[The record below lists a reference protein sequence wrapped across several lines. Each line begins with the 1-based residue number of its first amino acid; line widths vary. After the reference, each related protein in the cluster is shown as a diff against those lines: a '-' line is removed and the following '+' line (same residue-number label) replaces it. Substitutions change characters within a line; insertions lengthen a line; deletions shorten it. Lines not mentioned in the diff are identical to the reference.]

1 MNLMNRLAGGAAVT
15 VLALAAASAVYA
27 QETSGSIRG
36 RVTDEAGAPL
46 SGATITVRHEPT
58 GTTAASV
65 TNADGSFYA
74 RGLRVGGP
82 YTVTASSGSLE
93 TGKLTIGAIGI
104 GEAGNADIVLYST
117 SSVEELVVT
126 ASAVGASSQGVGS
139 RYTAGVI
146 ETLPSATRDP
156 KEFARLNPFVTLE
169 LSNNDALLVA
179 GSSPRSNS
187 LTVDG
192 VTQND
197 DFGLNS
203 SGYPTQR
210 SPISIDAIEALEVNV
225 APYSVEYNKFTGANL
240 NAVTKSGTNQFHGT
254 LFYEFGDDSMAASR
268 QKNRFGGFSNTAP
281 FETKVWGATL
291 GGPIIQDKLFFFLSY
306 EKTEAMTP
314 LAHGP
319 SDSDRAIRSNGWTSA
334 QITQIEQALATQYDF
349 DYDLNNS
356 LLDDG
361 SFLEEDEKWL
371 AKVDWNITDTQR
383 LVFNYQLTDGTRVA
397 IGDAPSAT
405 QIPLTSNFYNKG
417 DRLETYGLQL
427 LSQWT
432 PELSTELVWNRKEV
446 ESLAEPVAGCADGPQ
461 GNGDEEC
468 EFAQVEIAQSGFAS
482 LFAGPDRSRHANEL
496 TNQLETFG
504 AKVEYNLGD
513 HTLLAGWLRE
523 DYEAMNL
530 FGSQTEGRVTFANL
544 SDFLIGRASRIRY
557 QMAFRDNNGD
567 GFLNEED
574 ARIKVDYLLN
584 SLYVQDTWQVSQELT
599 LLAGLRYETYGG
611 DLSPNKNETFFN
623 RYGFY
628 NDRTLDGFDIFLPR
642 FSFDWRP
649 ADGLKVTGGV
659 GLFSGGSPNV
669 WIANSFSNDGTTLAT
684 LDCTRT
690 GAVPANGSC
699 PQAVKDYLNNVLAG
713 GNDLYDLPAVVEN
726 YFNPS
731 NPNFASAVANSPT
744 NAIAPD
750 FKVPSSWKASISL
763 DKRVDFSEADWGS
776 NWNFGFDILLTE
788 VKDGIT
794 WLDYRAGLE
803 PCAFAPDGRPVYRGS
818 EICARL
824 PTPVLR
830 AGGTNQDLVL
840 TNTKEGHNNAYAVRF
855 DKVFDFGLAMRG
867 SYTRTDATDVNP
879 GLSSVAFSNWSN
891 NATADVNGLR
901 ASRSNY
907 EIKDSFKLD
916 LGYKKQ
922 FFGDN
927 WTRINLFAEYRSGYP
942 YSLVFNTVSSNC
954 TATPAGQTLQ
964 FQSGACMFG
973 DTSSP
978 TGVFSRQLL
987 YVPTAGDST
996 VRFTT
1001 PAVQAAFDDFV
1012 SDNGLGKYRG
1022 QIVPRN
1028 SETSDWVTRVD
1039 LRLSQ
1044 EIPAFFPNGAKLE
1057 AFLDVRNLANLINDD
1072 WGVQE
1077 QVEFAYMASPVT
1089 AAIEPC
1095 AGAPVACAPGQQYR
1109 YVYSGVTD
1117 VPFDTAN
1124 STAQRRSSWAMKVG
1138 LKYKF

>member
-15 VLALAAASAVYA
+15 VLALAAANAVYA

-58 GTTAASV
+58 GTTANSV

-82 YTVTASSGSLE
+82 YTVTATSGGLE
-93 TGKLTIGAIGI
+93 TGKLTISAIGI
-104 GEAGNADIVLYST
+104 GEAGEADIVLYNVA
-117 SSVEELVVT
+117 SVEELVVT
-126 ASAVGASSQGVGS
+126 ASAAGASSQGVGS
-139 RYTAGVI
+139 RYTALAI
-146 ETLPSATRDP
+146 ESLPSATRDP

-225 APYSVEYNKFTGANL
+225 APYGVEYNKFTGANL
-240 NAVTKSGTNQFHGT
+240 NAVTKSGTNEFHGT
-254 LFYEFGDDSMAASR
+254 LFYEFGDDSLAASK
-268 QKNRFGGFSNTAP
+268 QKNRLGGFSNTAP
-281 FETKVWGATL
+281 FENKVWGATL

-306 EKTEAMTP
+306 EKTEAITP

-319 SDSDRAIRSNGWTSA
+319 VGLDRAITATGWSVA
-334 QITQIEQALATQYDF
+334 QIEQVQNALAAASPLGYNF

-356 LLDDG
+356 ILDDG

-371 AKVDWNITDTQR
+371 AKLDWNITDTQR

-417 DRLETYGLQL
+417 DRLETYGIQL

-468 EFAQVEIAQSGFAS
+468 EFAQVEITQSGNAA

-496 TNQLETFG
+496 TNELETFG

-530 FGSQTEGRVTFANL
+530 FGSQTEGRITFGSVGATTGLTN
-544 SDFLIGRASRIRY
+544 FLNGRATRIRY
-557 QMAFRDNNGD
+557 QMAFRDANGD
-567 GFLNEED
+567 GFTNEED
-574 ARIKVDYLLN
+574 ARISVDYLLN
-584 SLYVQDTWQVSQELT
+584 SLYVQDTWEITPELT
-599 LLAGLRYETYGG
+599 LLGGLRYETYGG
-611 DLSPNKNETFFN
+611 DLSPNRNENFFD

-628 NDRTLDGFDIFLPR
+628 NDRTLDGIDILLPR

-649 ADGLKVTGGV
+649 VDGLKVTGGI

-669 WIANSFSNDGTTLAT
+669 WVANSFSNDGTTLAT
-684 LDCTRT
+684 LDCTNVT
-690 GAVPANGSC
+690 CPAGI
-699 PQAVKDYLNNVLAG
+699 QAFLNNVRPNG
-713 GNDLYDLPAVVEN
+713 LYDLPAVVEA
-726 YFNPS
+726 YFQGVNINSP
-731 NPNFASAVANSPT
+731 AVVNSPT
-744 NAIAPD
+744 NAIAED
-750 FKVPSSWKASISL
+750 FEIPSSWKASISL
-763 DKRVDFSEADWGS
+763 DKRVDFGESDAAS

-788 VKDGIT
+788 VKNGIT
-794 WLDYRAGLE
+794 WLDYRSGLE
-803 PCAFAPDGRPVYRGS
+803 PCGFAPDGRPVYLGS
-818 EICARL
+818 EICKRL
-824 PTPVLR
+824 PTPVDR
-830 AGGTNQDLVL
+830 SNGSTNQDLVL
-840 TNTKEGHNNAYAVRF
+840 TNTKEGKNNAYAVRF
-855 DKVFDFGLAMRG
+855 SKSFDWGLAMRG

-891 NATADVNGLR
+891 NATSDVNGMR
-901 ASRSNY
+901 AGRSNY

-916 LGYKKQ
+916 LSYKKQ

-927 WTRINLFAEYRSGYP
+927 WTRISMFAEYRSGYP

-954 TATPAGQTLQ
+954 TAVVGGGTQ
-964 FQSGACMFG
+964 FQSGTCMFG

-987 YVPTAGDST
+987 YIPTAGDQS

-1001 PAVQAAFDDFV
+1001 PAVEAAFNDFV

-1022 QIVPRN
+1022 QILPRN
-1028 SETSDWVTRVD
+1028 SETSDWVTRID

-1057 AFLDVRNLANLINDD
+1057 GFLDIRNLANLINND

-1095 AGAPVACAPGQQYR
+1095 PAGTCTATGGYR
-1109 YVYSGVTD
+1109 YVYSGVSAI
-1117 VPFDTAN
+1117 PMDTAN